1 VLRMRGWETATAA
14 RKTKGRDFGCV
25 QARENRMSWRF
36 GGRASWANG
45 HSHFSCFVVNNKS
58 VMGQVKCR
66 DENGWAIWLS
76 IVGVSLS

>member
-1 VLRMRGWETATAA
+1 
-14 RKTKGRDFGCV
+14 
-25 QARENRMSWRF
+25 MSWRF

-66 DENGWAIWLS
+66 DGNGWSIWLS
-76 IVGVSLS
+76 VVGVSLICRFSLLPCNLAGLDSWAIGARRVLHDKLN